1 MLDTLAYKLSVLY
14 KNFYAYASARLHPF
28 GLHNAWIF
36 FILYVGKHAD
46 CCGGA
51 KSKTKMARI
60 PKQRNMQQIY
70 KKRTWKKHSQARYL
84 MCSVQFPAF
93 VLQL

>member
-1 MLDTLAYKLSVLY
+1 MIATFFSRSSSSSVVWRREIQ
-14 KNFYAYASARLHPF
+14 N
-28 GLHNAWIF
+28 
-36 FILYVGKHAD
+36 
-46 CCGGA
+46 
-51 KSKTKMARI
+51 KMARI

>member
-1 MLDTLAYKLSVLY
+1 MKKLVSLLLAVVMVLSLC
-14 KNFYAYASARLHPF
+14 
-28 GLHNAWIF
+28 G
-36 FILYVGKHAD
+36 
-46 CCGGA
+46 CGGA